1 MPLLNTSNPHMH
13 VNQFLNSLSYFLKL
27 AIFTYIKLFLDGL
40 VLYNGLIAHKVG
52 LHILTFVF
60 RILWIFL
67 HACFSSLPFVL
78 WWELPEIVLVI
89 FLLGWHWST
98 DNCWYTGYLRFV
110 GSFYVSLSEPA
121 LSLKNLGTLQSFLWK
136 FLKIPKSWNNS
147 KMIIHILST

>member
-89 FLLGWHWST
+89 FLLGWHWSI

-147 KMIIHILST
+147 KMIIHVLST